1 MGKPKCKRSQ
11 PDGLVARH
19 MKYLGTRSSN
29 EAERASV
36 SNSSGLINTNS
47 MLNLLA
53 LQNSIRVLV
62 RSMVVE
68 VRFARR

>member
-1 MGKPKCKRSQ
+1 
-11 PDGLVARH
+11 

-36 SNSSGLINTNS
+36 SNSSDLINTSS

-68 VRFARR
+68 TKLAELSGN